1 MKIRTISAA
10 SIAALVATAA
20 AAAGTVPRAA
30 TDAVTCF
37 QSRGAAQA
45 YIESY
50 GSMATEVDVHW
61 STLNSLDAWL
71 MPSAASARTLY
82 ARTRANARDPRLTHM
97 TGRWVYTWAKWPAPM
112 IQGAPHCLAD

>member
-1 MKIRTISAA
+1 MISAA
-10 SIAALVATAA
+10 TIAALIGAAGATAD
-20 AAAGTVPRAA
+20 TVPHAVSN
-30 TDAVTCF
+30 AVTCF

-45 YIESY
+45 YVDSY

-71 MPSAASARTLY
+71 TPTAASARTLY
-82 ARTRANARDPRLTHM
+82 AKTRASAHEPRLTHL

-112 IQGAPHCLAD
+112 IRSAPRCLAD